1 MKSLEERVAAVED
14 AVVRAQYTADAANL
28 AVSGI
33 WREMTDFR
41 RETVRRFDAVDLRL
55 DAVDARFDTVD
66 ERFDAVDARF
76 QAVDERFKSVDERFD
91 GVDRRFD
98 AMDVRLDRL
107 EGNQKASSAMLQLIL
122 DEVRKR

>member
-41 RETVRRFDAVDLRL
+41 RETVQRFD
-55 DAVDARFDTVD
+55 
-66 ERFDAVDARF
+66 
-76 QAVDERFKSVDERFD
+76 AVDERFKSVDERFD